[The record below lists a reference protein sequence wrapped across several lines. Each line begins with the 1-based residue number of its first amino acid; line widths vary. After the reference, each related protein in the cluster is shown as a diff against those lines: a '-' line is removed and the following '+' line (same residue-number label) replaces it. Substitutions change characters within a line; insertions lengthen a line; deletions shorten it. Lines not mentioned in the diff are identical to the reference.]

1 MNFITHNDTFIAV
14 DGTHGQGQLP
24 CSYATLVKTFGEPF
38 TAFMDKVDAEWT
50 IKFEDGTLATIY
62 NWKNGKNYMGEE
74 GLELSEIGI
83 WNIGGFEKKA
93 VEAVAAAI
101 RNTYATI

>member
-1 MNFITHNDTFIAV
+1 MNYITHNDTFIEV
-14 DGTHGQGQLP
+14 NGTHGQGQIP
-24 CSYATLVKTFGEPF
+24 CSYTTLVKTFGEPF

-50 IKFEDGTLATIY
+50 IRFEDGTVATIY
-62 NWKNGKNYMGEE
+62 NWKNGKNYMGAE

-83 WNIGGFEKKA
+83 WNIGGFSKKA
-93 VEAVAAAI
+93 VEAVNNAV